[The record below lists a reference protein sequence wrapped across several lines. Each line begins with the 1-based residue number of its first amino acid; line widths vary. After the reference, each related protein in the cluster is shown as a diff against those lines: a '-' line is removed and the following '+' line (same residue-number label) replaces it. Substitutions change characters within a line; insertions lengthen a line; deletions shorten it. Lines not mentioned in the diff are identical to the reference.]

1 MLKVGDNVVMVDKER
16 HAMYPK
22 IYPPYGT
29 TGVIMDVD
37 ETTGAIMDIDE
48 TDKHYIYEIQWEK
61 GTTSGDD
68 CWWIYED
75 GVEFIECTDEEVWKM
90 LKPKMERI
98 VTFLANVDIFH
109 DEVKKMV
116 VDAYRS
122 GYERAIKG
130 RPFKIK
136 PKNTVKN

>member
-1 MLKVGDNVVMVDKER
+1 MLKVGDNVVMVDKEK

-29 TGVIMDVD
+29 TGVIMD
-37 ETTGAIMDIDE
+37 IDE

-61 GTTSGDD
+61 DTTSNDD
-68 CWWIYED
+68 CWWICED

-98 VTFLANVDIFH
+98 VTFLADIDVFH

>member
-1 MLKVGDNVVMVDKER
+1 MFKVGDNVVMVDKER
-16 HAMYPK
+16 HAMYPG

-29 TGVIMDVD
+29 TGVIMD
-37 ETTGAIMDIDE
+37 IDE
-48 TDKHYIYEIQWEK
+48 TDKNYIYEIQWEK
-61 GTTSGDD
+61 GTTSSDD
-68 CWWIYED
+68 RWWIYED
-75 GVEFIECTDEEVWKM
+75 GIKFIERTTDEEVWEM

-98 VTFLANVDIFH
+98 VTILADVDNFH

-122 GYERAIKG
+122 GYGRAMKG